1 MVSPRKQRRDE
12 EDTMSNTFDQQV
24 WRSEIDYRR
33 EQKVGRLS
41 SWARVEGRRES
52 LLHRPF
58 RRRRRG
64 GDD

>member
-1 MVSPRKQRRDE
+1 
-12 EDTMSNTFDQQV
+12 MSNTFNQQV

-33 EQKVGRLS
+33 EQGVGRLS